1 MKKLLLIAVLAAGC
15 GPTGYYVAN
24 VYADQGG
31 LYTQRC
37 AIDGGTHGDKPDPS
51 NCKYERVEPPPVEV
65 RAMFPAAAAAEPA
78 APAAPATPAA
88 PAAPATPAP

>member
-1 MKKLLLIAVLAAGC
+1 MQKLLLIAVLAAGC

-37 AIDGGTHGDKPDPS
+37 AIDGGSHSDKPDPN
-51 NCKYERVEPPPVEV
+51 NCKYERVEPPPPEV
-65 RAMFPAAAAAEPA
+65 RAMFPAAP
-78 APAAPATPAA
+78 APAAPTPPTPPAA
-88 PAAPATPAP
+88 P

>member
-1 MKKLLLIAVLAAGC
+1 MQKLLVIAVLAAGC

-37 AIDGGTHGDKPDPS
+37 AIDAGGHGDKPDPS
-51 NCKYERVEPPPVEV
+51 NCKYERVEPPPPEV
-65 RAMFPAAAAAEPA
+65 RAMFPAPAPAPPPA
-78 APAAPATPAA
+78 APTP
-88 PAAPATPAP
+88 

>member
-1 MKKLLLIAVLAAGC
+1 MQKLLLLAVLAAGC

-37 AIDGGTHGDKPDPS
+37 AIDGGSHSDKPDPEH
-51 NCKYERVEPPPVEV
+51 CRYERVGPPP
-65 RAMFPAAAAAEPA
+65 AEALSQVGAPPA
-78 APAAPATPAA
+78 APPAPATP
-88 PAAPATPAP
+88 PAPPAPPPPAP